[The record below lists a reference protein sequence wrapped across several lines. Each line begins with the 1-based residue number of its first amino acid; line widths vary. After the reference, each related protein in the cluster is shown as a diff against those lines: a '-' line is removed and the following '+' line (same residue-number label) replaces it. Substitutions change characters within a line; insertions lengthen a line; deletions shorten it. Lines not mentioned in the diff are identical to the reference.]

1 MDCFYKYEL
10 RTTGHGLS
18 PTMTEV
24 QKASSGISM
33 TVRSTASMM
42 RRWAASS
49 GSMFFAKNVAV
60 ATFPL

>member
-1 MDCFYKYEL
+1 MDCFYKYAL
-10 RTTGHGLS
+10 CTTSHRLS

-33 TVRSTASMM
+33 TIRSTASMI
-42 RRWAASS
+42 RRWGASR
-49 GSMFFAKNVAV
+49 GSMFLAKNVAV